1 MSTHPTV
8 RMISKSLGNA
18 IDLDILRRHFT
29 NDAVRYFALREMVF
43 GQDGKFG
50 YEALIDRT
58 NSDLASGLGNLSSRT
73 LTMIERYCDSRVPSG
88 IISDEGVLPAKRA
101 GVDNDDLAIT
111 GFVEHARDEF
121 IRHFESLAFSRA
133 LEEAWAIVARVD
145 KTISD
150 AKPWDL
156 AKDENQK
163 QTLGAVLYRAAE
175 VLRWLSVILF
185 PIIPNATREIY

>member
-73 LTMIERYCDSRVPSG
+73 LTMIGRYCDGVVPSG
-88 IISDEGVLPAKRA
+88 KISEWKYLAAKRA
-101 GVDNDDLAIT
+101 GVAPDAAALASSL
-111 GFVEHARDEF
+111 EHARDQF
-121 IRHFESLAFSRA
+121 VLNLGDCAFSRA
-133 LEEAWAIVARVD
+133 L
-145 KTISD
+145 
-150 AKPWDL
+150 
-156 AKDENQK
+156 
-163 QTLGAVLYRAAE
+163 
-175 VLRWLSVILF
+175 
-185 PIIPNATREIY
+185 